1 MAGQARPGPI
11 LGTRL
16 PSWPPAQ
23 QGSLRNSQL
32 LPLHQKLSLPFST
45 SRSAADTGLS
55 LPAGDQA
62 PSSTARVAG
71 EEMFPGSA
79 LSYKGCI
86 LSHSICRKP
95 TKRACSDWSSLSLSL
110 SGTLLFPMQP
120 RRWNFP
126 LKGSLAPSGCG
137 VGGGALQP
145 QGILEPIGRQ
155 EANCVDAG
163 SYTVLVKAF

>member
-1 MAGQARPGPI
+1 MFWQGRPGPI

-16 PSWPPAQ
+16 PSWPLAQ
-23 QGSLRNSQL
+23 QCSLRNLQL
-32 LPLHQKLSLPFST
+32 LPLLQKLSLPFST
-45 SRSAADTGLS
+45 SRSAAVTACWGLV
-55 LPAGDQA
+55 
-62 PSSTARVAG
+62 PSSAARGAG

-110 SGTLLFPMQP
+110 SGTLPFPRQT

-137 VGGGALQP
+137 VGGGGALQP
-145 QGILEPIGRQ
+145 QGILEPVGRQ

>member
-1 MAGQARPGPI
+1 MFWQGRPGPI

-23 QGSLRNSQL
+23 QCSLRNLQL
-32 LPLHQKLSLPFST
+32 LPLLQKLSLPFST
-45 SRSAADTGLS
+45 SRSAADTRLS

-62 PSSTARVAG
+62 PSSAARGAG

-86 LSHSICRKP
+86 LSHSICLRKP
-95 TKRACSDWSSLSLSL
+95 TKRAWSDWSSLSLSL
-110 SGTLLFPMQP
+110 SGTLPFPTQT

-126 LKGSLAPSGCG
+126 LKGSMAPSGCE
-137 VGGGALQP
+137 VGGG
-145 QGILEPIGRQ
+145 
-155 EANCVDAG
+155 G
-163 SYTVLVKAF
+163 SAAPGHLGTCWKTRGQLCGCWFLHCLG